1 MLYLHDNYG
10 KLLRGYMF
18 FRDVCFHGQFVFFLG
33 VQRRRKVALK
43 HNCESE
49 EAIKAGP
56 KLCITKFLYKEYSK
70 DLCLCWK
77 AKV

>member
-1 MLYLHDNYG
+1 
-10 KLLRGYMF
+10 MF
-18 FRDVCFHGQFVFFLG
+18 PWSVCVFLG

-77 AKV
+77 GVKTVKTQF